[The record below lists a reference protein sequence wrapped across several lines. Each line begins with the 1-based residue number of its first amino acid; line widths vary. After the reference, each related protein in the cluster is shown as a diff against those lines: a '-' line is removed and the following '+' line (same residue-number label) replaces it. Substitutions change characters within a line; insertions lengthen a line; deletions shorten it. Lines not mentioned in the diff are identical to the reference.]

1 MKPFCLEFGKQ
12 AIKCKRSQMNRI
24 LLILLLFSAGI
35 SGCTKSNVVVAQVK
49 AQAAVDNKIIDNY
62 LSAKG
67 LTALRVDTTDVRYI
81 IDTPGSGNA
90 LFTNSTQVTVG
101 YTGRLLTT
109 GAVFA
114 QTNNFHPT
122 YVLGQVI
129 RGWQLGIPKI
139 KTGGTVTLFL
149 PSRYAYGPY
158 PQADV
163 GLPANA
169 VLIFDI
175 KLYNVAN

>member
-1 MKPFCLEFGKQ
+1 MVYNTT
-12 AIKCKRSQMNRI
+12 MNRI

-35 SGCTKSNVVVAQVK
+35 GACKKSNDVVAQIK
-49 AQAAVDNKIIDNY
+49 AQAVIDNKIIDNY

-81 IDTPGSGNA
+81 IDTPGTGNT
-90 LFTNSTQVTVG
+90 LFTSSTQITVG

-139 KTGGTVTLFL
+139 KNGGTITLFV

-158 PQADV
+158 PQKDV

-175 KLYNVAN
+175 KLYNVTN

>member
-1 MKPFCLEFGKQ
+1 
-12 AIKCKRSQMNRI
+12 MNRI

-35 SGCTKSNVVVAQVK
+35 SACKKTNDVAAQVRT
-49 AQAAVDNKIIDNY
+49 QAAADNKIIDSY
-62 LSAKG
+62 LSTKG

-81 IDTPGSGNA
+81 VDTAGTGNT
-90 LFTNSTQVTVG
+90 LFTSSTQITVG

-109 GAVFA
+109 GAIFA

-129 RGWQLGIPKI
+129 RAWQLGIPKI
-139 KTGGTVTLFL
+139 KNGGTVKLFV

-158 PQADV
+158 PQSDV

-175 KLYNVAN
+175 KLFNVTN